1 MIILTI
7 ILINLS
13 WIAYSMADGFREGF
27 YWHFRRNSRRGCDFE
42 INQVF
47 GLQRLLVILL
57 ISMFM
62 MYSIGYLSIFIS
74 VCLSMIFSFFHNG
87 TYYLTRNKLD
97 DKRYPNKWKDES
109 RTFPVFYSGLMSYR
123 KRTILMVLGIVTEIF
138 IYIFLLH

>member
-7 ILINLS
+7 ILINLI
-13 WIAYSMADGFREGF
+13 WVAYSMADGFREGF

-47 GLQRLLVILL
+47 SLQRLLVIIL

-62 MYSIGYLSIFIS
+62 IHVVGYLSILIS
-74 VCLSMIFSFFHNG
+74 SCLLMTFSFFHNG

-109 RTFPVFYSGLMSYR
+109 STFPTFYSGLMPYR
-123 KRTILMVLGIVTEIF
+123 KRTILMVLGVTIEIF
-138 IYIFLLH
+138 IYIFLIH